1 MSLEGVTSCFV
12 GVGGGVR
19 IPKKILSRHVTL
31 EKKILN
37 IRVLNKKNKMFVQ
50 EQAEKKKYRARRFVV
65 VIIFE
70 INMSNSEVSTSSLKL
85 RYKNTINHAVRHIA
99 THFIYITVHILS
111 FPFST

>member
-1 MSLEGVTSCFV
+1 MWAW
-12 GVGGGVR
+12 GGGKNPQKN
-19 IPKKILSRHVTL
+19 IEQARHIR
-31 EKKILN
+31 KKILN